1 MQTND
6 KRETGDEY
14 TKHNSPL
21 LCLVYSSPVSLLY
34 TKHNRGRC
42 GKLRSRPRIETKET
56 VLMLLHAAL
65 CSYQRRVLG
74 LGPQRLAEV
83 LGAERKTIF
92 LFLAGLLPQGG
103 EHRESTHLGI
113 HNPIQTVGESGEQS
127 RVLLFYL
134 QEENMGG
141 IRNTDTNLRD
151 PLLIHHTRSIIIT
164 TFI

>member
-1 MQTND
+1 
-6 KRETGDEY
+6 
-14 TKHNSPL
+14 
-21 LCLVYSSPVSLLY
+21 
-34 TKHNRGRC
+34 
-42 GKLRSRPRIETKET
+42 
-56 VLMLLHAAL
+56 MLLHAAL

-74 LGPQRLAEV
+74 IGPQRLAEV

-134 QEENMGG
+134 QEENMSG

-164 TFI
+164 TFILNHTLIGGSLNGWMFGWMHGWMYTWVDGWMFSAMLYVHFCNVSA

>member
-1 MQTND
+1 MWKSEVQ
-6 KRETGDEY
+6 G
-14 TKHNSPL
+14 
-21 LCLVYSSPVSLLY
+21 
-34 TKHNRGRC
+34 
-42 GKLRSRPRIETKET
+42 PRIETKET

-65 CSYQRRVLG
+65 LSYQRRVLG

-83 LGAERKTIF
+83 LCAQRKTIF
-92 LFLAGLLPQGG
+92 LFLVGLLPQGG
-103 EHRESTHLGI
+103 EHRESTHLCI
-113 HNPIQTVGESGEQS
+113 HNAIQTVGESGEQS

-164 TFI
+164 TFILHQSPNRWEFEWMNVWMDGCLDGCMDV